1 MTLASRLPPAAPSRP
16 ARTEIFSDLT
26 EAEPYWRALE
36 RGHALMTAYQG
47 FDVLA
52 RWQRHVGSAEGVT
65 PMIVVSFDRH
75 GAPLFLLPLGRRTI
89 TGVRV
94 GEFLGGKHANFNM
107 GLWWRNGFGIAP
119 DDIKAALETC
129 ATHADALLL
138 GCQPVTW
145 NGVLNPMRPLES
157 APCASAGHSGTL
169 QADFDALLRARTNS
183 GTRKKMRK
191 KERALAAKGAV
202 RFERAETPE
211 DVRRILSAFLAQKR
225 ARMQAL
231 GQPDVFGERAVQA
244 YIGALAAEPTLDGP
258 PPAELYALSIDGN
271 IIATFGGLARDKR
284 FYGMF
289 VSIAMDEHLAMSPG
303 EQLLVHVFKD
313 LCARGFTIFDLG
325 TGKARYKDVFCPD
338 EEPLFDS
345 FMPLSAAGQ
354 LYIAAARL
362 KLAAKRFVK
371 TSPTLWS
378 VLATARRMQSK
389 INAS

>member
-1 MTLASRLPPAAPSRP
+1 MTIALRSTASSLP
-16 ARTEIFSDLT
+16 ARTEIFSDLAN
-26 EAEPYWRALE
+26 AEPSWRALE
-36 RGHALMTAYQG
+36 RNGALMTAYQG
-47 FDVLA
+47 FDVVA
-52 RWQRHVGSAEGVT
+52 RWQRHVGSTEGVT

-75 GAPLFLLPLGRRTI
+75 GAPLFLLPLGRRTV

-107 GLWWRNGFGIAP
+107 GLWRRDALGTPP

-129 ATHADALLL
+129 ASHADALLL
-138 GCQPVTW
+138 GCQPMAW

-183 GTRKKMRK
+183 HARKKMRK

-202 RFERAETPE
+202 RFERAETAE
-211 DVRRILSAFLAQKR
+211 DVRRILSAFLSQKR
-225 ARMQAL
+225 VRMRAL
-231 GQPDVFGERAVQA
+231 GQPNVFGESAVQNF
-244 YIGALAAEPTLDGP
+244 IGALATEPTPDGP
-258 PPAELYALSIDGN
+258 PPAELYALSVDGN
-271 IIATFGGLARDKR
+271 IIATFGGLARDRR

-289 VSIAMDEHLAMSPG
+289 VSIAMGEYLATSPG
-303 EQLLVHVFKD
+303 EQLIVHVLRH
-313 LCARGFTIFDLG
+313 LCVRGFTTFDLG
-325 TGKARYKDVFCPD
+325 TGKARYKDAFCPD

-371 TSPTLWS
+371 ASPTLWS
-378 VLATARRMQSK
+378 VVMTARRMQSK